1 LSRRAYPPGI
11 ESYANHRPPK
21 NRTLRRPARRKRGKE
36 SAVGTNAAF
45 PEDIASRID
54 TLMETQ
60 SVETPSG
67 QPRAARAL
75 LGAAPVKAAMNAGD
89 PKVYEEMSSLY
100 LQGYRET
107 RTLKT
112 RKGPTTHQL
121 ITKNALRILRDEGA
135 QVASPLKRARL
146 VSLSSGPDKS
156 LKNMKLMMEG
166 HFFGDNGTGK
176 KGNYFPKYL
185 NHATI
190 AACKIVD
197 DVNENAKTNF
207 VRYAGHFDKKR
218 KTRDLAW
225 SLHYLQDMTAPHHV
239 RNFPAY
245 FTKRRKDEGFDTH
258 MPFEHHANELFSK
271 DEGQFDEAAK
281 AEYLA
286 LLSAFPSLDESSIEA
301 FAEHVQGTAVN
312 LASDSIKREDHAEWD
327 KVIKAAIPFAIA
339 CTMVFARAK
348 LAQQKGK

>member
-1 LSRRAYPPGI
+1 M
-11 ESYANHRPPK
+11 
-21 NRTLRRPARRKRGKE
+21 
-36 SAVGTNAAF
+36 GTNTAF

-54 TLMETQ
+54 LLMETQ
-60 SVETPSG
+60 SVEPPPAL
-67 QPRAARAL
+67 PRGARAL
-75 LGAAPVKAAMNAGD
+75 LGAAPGKPSGGGD
-89 PKVYEEMSSLY
+89 PKAYEEISSLY

-107 RTLKT
+107 RALKAK
-112 RKGPTTHQL
+112 KGPTTHQL
-121 ITKNALRILRDEGA
+121 ITKNALRILRDGG
-135 QVASPLKRARL
+135 VKVSSPLKRSRL
-146 VSLSSGPDKS
+146 ISLSSGPDKS

-185 NHATI
+185 NHAAL

-207 VRYAGHFDKKR
+207 VRYAGHFDERR
-218 KTRDLAW
+218 KVRDLAW
-225 SLHYLQDMTAPHHV
+225 SVHYLQDMTAPHHV

-258 MPFEHHANELFSK
+258 MPFEHYANEIFTA
-271 DEGQFDEAAK
+271 DEGQFDAQAK

-286 LLSAFPSLDESSIEA
+286 LLSAFPSLDGSSIAA
-301 FAEHVQGTAVN
+301 FAEHVQGTAVGF
-312 LASDSIKREDHAEWD
+312 ASDSIKREDRAEWA

-348 LAQQKGK
+348 LA